1 MVVEADRIGQISN
14 TAFDLQRVAHR
25 VVAKN
30 ADATARDI
38 GQAYD
43 HKEGSGLA
51 GTVRPEQTEDLAAT
65 DRERHAVH
73 GCGAAITL
81 GEIAYF
87 DNDIAHRRPLA
98 AIVYSYF
105 LSCSSITCRNGSP
118 CGLGC
123 RRKICIFVGWL
134 NEPLAGSRV

>member
-1 MVVEADRIGQISN
+1 MVVEPNRIGQISN

-51 GTVRPEQTEDLAAT
+51 STVRPEQTEDLATT

-98 AIVYSYF
+98 AIVYTLLFVLLFDHVPY
-105 LSCSSITCRNGSP
+105 GSP
-118 CGLGC
+118 CGLG
-123 RRKICIFVGWL
+123 L
-134 NEPLAGSRV
+134 